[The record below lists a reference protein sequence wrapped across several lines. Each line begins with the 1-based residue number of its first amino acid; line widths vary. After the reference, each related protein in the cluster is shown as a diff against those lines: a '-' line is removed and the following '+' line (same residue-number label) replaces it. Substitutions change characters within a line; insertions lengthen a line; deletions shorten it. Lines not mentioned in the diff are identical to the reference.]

1 MVSMLFLSHAS
12 NTTSEYQ
19 LCIHHLLYSLVVI
32 SSIHDAFSLYYQ
44 QRLDSLVQRVL
55 LQRFRVMELEGRIES
70 GEEWIVELSF
80 LIIMNHWT
88 HGNHDD
94 KDEVVHSLQ
103 FAATHVKEGEV
114 KAFLE
119 GVKSVVLKKAD
130 TVPSNSLSGRFFY
143 ALAGGDD
150 STLTGGDDHPHTEDS
165 THPLT
170 LSSLLEAAQSK
181 SEEEDENRLIHDSFC
196 VAVRGA
202 SGGRFVDIPKKEAVQ
217 RIQEMSKKQ
226 LTFFLLVLQY
236 LTASESTIWE
246 EMLDLLNSCLLESDA
261 NADAGVQAQI
271 AYMLRTVTVCD
282 GKRKRVNRVLTHY
295 SCKL

>member
-1 MVSMLFLSHAS
+1 MLFLSHVS
-12 NTTSEYQ
+12 NATSEYQ
-19 LCIHHLLYSLVVI
+19 LCVHHVLYTLVVI
-32 SSIHDAFSLYYQ
+32 SSIHDTFSVYYQ
-44 QRLDSLVQRVL
+44 QGLNALVQRVL

-94 KDEVVHSLQ
+94 KDEVAHSLQ

-119 GVKSVVLKKAD
+119 GVKSMVLKKVD
-130 TVPSNSLSGRFFY
+130 TVPSNSLSGRFFHR
-143 ALAGGDD
+143 LAGGDA
-150 STLTGGDDHPHTEDS
+150 HPNTEDNAS
-165 THPLT
+165 PLT

-181 SEEEDENRLIHDSFC
+181 SEEEEESRLIHDSFC
-196 VAVRGA
+196 VAVCGA
-202 SGGRFVDIPKKEAVQ
+202 SGGRFVDMPKREAVQ
-217 RIQEMSKKQ
+217 RVQEMSKKR
-226 LTFFLLVLQY
+226 LTFCLLVLQY
-236 LTASESTIWE
+236 LAASESTIWE
-246 EMLDLLNSCLLESDA
+246 ETLDLLNSCLLESDMSA
-261 NADAGVQAQI
+261 EVGVQAQI

-282 GKRKRVNRVLTHY
+282 EKRRRVNRVLLHY